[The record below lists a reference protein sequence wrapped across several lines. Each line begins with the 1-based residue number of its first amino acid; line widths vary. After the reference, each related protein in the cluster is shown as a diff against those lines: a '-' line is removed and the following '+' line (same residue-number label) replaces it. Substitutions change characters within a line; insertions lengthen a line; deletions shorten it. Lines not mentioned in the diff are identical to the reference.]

1 MTNVARLPGP
11 IADIW
16 DWQRM
21 GLCRGRDSAQF
32 FHPDGERGASRGRRE
47 ATAKQLCRSCP
58 VRAECA
64 AHALATREP
73 YGVWGGFTEAERLRL
88 LATGWEDTA
97 DRQQARVDIGRL
109 EARLG
114 LRPSP
119 PRPVTPVASSNRR
132 PTNSHGHG
140 SAREQVPGRAQ
151 PPGRGQAPGHDQ
163 MPGRGQLP
171 GHSQIPGR
179 GQAPTGRPPSLTPP
193 AQRPAAAAAAPNNAA
208 TVLAQRGVVI
218 PGPRSG
224 LTPRPAVAR

>member
-47 ATAKQLCRSCP
+47 TAAKQLCHSCP

-88 LATGWEDTA
+88 LATGWEDAA
-97 DRQQARVDIGRL
+97 DRQRARVDVGRL
-109 EARLG
+109 EARIG
-114 LRPSP
+114 LRPTHGQVSRRDQLPSGSP
-119 PRPVTPVASSNRR
+119 VPAARR
-132 PTNSHGHG
+132 PEV
-140 SAREQVPGRAQ
+140 RVPASRNAV
-151 PPGRGQAPGHDQ
+151 
-163 MPGRGQLP
+163 
-171 GHSQIPGR
+171 
-179 GQAPTGRPPSLTPP
+179 PSMLRVVP
-193 AQRPAAAAAAPNNAA
+193 A
-208 TVLAQRGVVI
+208 
-218 PGPRSG
+218 PRSG
-224 LTPRPAVAR
+224 VAPRPAVAR